1 MQRRICLA
9 EVFAET
15 SHAEEDLFSG
25 GVCRNKSCRGG
36 FVQRRCLQKQVM
48 QRRISLAEV
57 FSRISHAEEDLF
69 SGGVCR
75 NKSCRGGFV

>member
-9 EVFAET
+9 EVFAEI

-25 GVCRNKSCRGG
+25 
-36 FVQRRCLQKQVM
+36 
-48 QRRISLAEV
+48 EV
-57 FSRISHAEEDLF
+57 SRISHAEEDLF
-69 SGGVCR
+69 SGDVCR

>member
-9 EVFAET
+9 EVLAET

-25 GVCRNKSCRGG
+25 
-36 FVQRRCLQKQVM
+36 
-48 QRRISLAEV
+48 E

-69 SGGVCR
+69 SGGACR
-75 NKSCRGGFV
+75 NKSCR

>member
-25 GVCRNKSCRGG
+25 EC
-36 FVQRRCLQKQVM
+36 
-48 QRRISLAEV
+48 
-57 FSRISHAEEDLF
+57 SRISHAEEDLF
-69 SGGVCR
+69 SGDGCR
-75 NKSCRGGFV
+75 NKSCRGGLV

>member
-1 MQRRICLA
+1 MRICLA
-9 EVFAET
+9 EMVAEI

-25 GVCRNKSCRGG
+25 
-36 FVQRRCLQKQVM
+36 
-48 QRRISLAEV
+48 E

-69 SGGVCR
+69 SGDGCR